1 MNSFQPQITIYITN
15 YNYQDYLKQS
25 IESVLN
31 QNFQDFE
38 LLIIDD
44 GSTDD
49 SKAIIESYREHPKI
63 QIIYQKNKGL
73 NITNNIAMRLARGKY
88 IMRLDA
94 DDYLEKN
101 ALELLYKH
109 LENDEQLG
117 LVFPN
122 YFYVDKEGNIIGEEV
137 RHDFS
142 KDVSLLDLPAHGAC
156 TMIRLQ
162 FLKDI
167 GGYNE
172 SFSCQDGYDIWI
184 KFITHYKISNLP
196 QPLFSY
202 RRHGENLTT
211 NEEKI
216 LDTRKRIKNIF
227 IESFQLN
234 TPKTVAVLPLRNTF
248 YGKEN
253 LPFYK
258 VDGQMLIELKIQEL
272 LSSKK
277 INWIVATSSE
287 KEIIQYL
294 QTIAQS
300 DNRFIIIERPEELSR
315 QNVSLNQTYKHI
327 LEKLG
332 EHDIY
337 PEAIMSVALEFP
349 FIKSDVFDDAVNTL
363 SIFKADSLITVR
375 PENRMFYQHKG
386 DGMIPILD
394 QDKFTKLEREA
405 LYRGAGGIT
414 LSLTQS
420 FRDHNKI
427 TGGKVSH
434 IILDEKSSFGILSA
448 YDFEIFKKIIG

>member
-1 MNSFQPQITIYITN
+1 MNFFQPKITIYITN
-15 YNYQDYLKQS
+15 YNYQDYITQS

-31 QNFQDFE
+31 QTFQDFE

-44 GSTDD
+44 GSTDE
-49 SKAIIESYREHPKI
+49 SKTIIEAYRNYPKI

-94 DDYLEKN
+94 DDYLEEN
-101 ALELLYKH
+101 ALELMYKQ

-122 YFYVDKEGNIIGEEV
+122 YFYVDKEGNKIGEEI

-142 KDVSLLDLPAHGAC
+142 KEVSLLDLPAHGAC

-172 SFSCQDGYDIWI
+172 DFSCQDGYDLWI

-196 QPLFSY
+196 ESLFSY

-216 LDTRKRIKNIF
+216 LETRKRIKNTF
-227 IESFQLN
+227 IESFRLD
-234 TPKTVAVLPLRNTF
+234 TPKTVAILPIRNMF

-258 VDGQMLIELKIQEL
+258 VDGETFLSLKIKELLKSEKIGWIVVTTSENEIIEL
-272 LSSKK
+272 
-277 INWIVATSSE
+277 
-287 KEIIQYL
+287 L
-294 QTIAQS
+294 QDIDFK
-300 DNRFIIIERPEELSR
+300 DNRLIVIKRPEELSR
-315 QNVSLNQTYKHI
+315 QNVSLNQTYKHV
-327 LEKLG
+327 LGKLA
-332 EHDIY
+332 EINIY

-349 FIKSDVFDDAVNTL
+349 FIKSDVFDDAINTL
-363 SIFKADSLITVR
+363 SIFKSDSLITLR

-386 DGMIPILD
+386 EGMIPILD

-405 LYRGAGGIT
+405 LYRGAGGIS
-414 LSLTQS
+414 LSLTES
-420 FRDHNKI
+420 FINCDKI

-434 IILDEKSSFGILSA
+434 IVLDEKSAFGILSP
-448 YDFEIFKKIIG
+448 YDFEIFKKIR